1 MTEKRTYVI
10 TGATGRIGGRVARGL
25 LAAGHNVRAL
35 GRNPQKLHELAD
47 LGAVP
52 GIGDVRDA
60 AFVEQTFDGADAAFL
75 LVSGDRQVRDF
86 RRAFAHIGENYAAAL
101 RARRVPAAIFI
112 STIGAHDEK
121 HRGLILV
128 HGDVEQ
134 SLDAVPD
141 LNVLH
146 LRAPAFFENLFYFL
160 RPMRERGVLATPIL
174 PDAPLE
180 MASTTDVAATAL
192 RLLQALDFHGRRAI
206 ELHGPQGLTMRRI
219 AQTIARELGRPFPV
233 EHVARD
239 EDIETLVAM
248 GLGRDFATLLNDTWD
263 VFSRY
268 GLLRGTEPSPSST
281 APTSIEDFI
290 RQALVPAIVQGE
302 PLSGPRTPQT
312 VVTG

>member
-35 GRNPQKLHELAD
+35 GRNPQKLRELAD
-47 LGAVP
+47 LGAVS

-60 AFVEQTFDGADAAFL
+60 AFVAQAFDGADAAFL
-75 LVSGDRQVRDF
+75 LVNADRQARDY

-101 RARRVPAAIFI
+101 RTHRVPAAIFI
-112 STIGAHDEK
+112 STIGAHHEK
-121 HRGLILV
+121 YRGLILV

-141 LNVLH
+141 LNVIH

-160 RPMRERGVLATPIL
+160 GPMRERGVLATPIL
-174 PDAPLE
+174 PDAPLG
-180 MASTTDVAATAL
+180 MAPTTDVAATAL
-192 RLLQALDFHGRRAI
+192 QLLQALNFQGKRSI

-219 AQTIARELGRPFPV
+219 SETIARELGRPFPV
-233 EHVARD
+233 EHVTRD
-239 EDIETLVAM
+239 ADIETLVAM

-268 GLLRGTEPSPSST
+268 GLLRATEPSASST
-281 APTSIEDFI
+281 APTSIEDFV
-290 RQALVPAIVQGE
+290 REALVPAIVQRE
-302 PLSGPRTPQT
+302 SLSDPRTPQM
-312 VVTG
+312 VSTG